1 DFIRL
6 AEEIAVRGTSD
17 AASMLDRQVERT
29 KNPDR
34 KAQLQFVR
42 PAISANAGERDAWF
56 AALAD
61 PANRRHEPWV
71 LEGLRY
77 LHHPLRA
84 GASERYIEPSLV
96 LLREIQR
103 TGDIFFPKRWMDATL
118 GNYGTRS

>member
-1 DFIRL
+1 D
-6 AEEIAVRGTSD
+6 IAVRGTAD
-17 AASMLDRQVERT
+17 AASILDRQVERT

-84 GASERYIEPSLV
+84 GASERRIV
-96 LLREIQR
+96 LSSADDLFRAAGDTRRGMSTPQLRNS
-103 TGDIFFPKRWMDATL
+103 TTP
-118 GNYGTRS
+118 N